1 VLLEEQPG
9 SPLSFAAEMPG
20 AEGFGVL
27 TWWAMS
33 LGNMPAPPVSTAET
47 SRLTRPERFA
57 AQYVPLTSSVS
68 LPRAGPQCDRCMAD
82 ASVLPLAR
90 PEATNAG

>member
-1 VLLEEQPG
+1 MLLEEQPG

-27 TWWAMS
+27 TWWAIEPGQHVGAS
-33 LGNMPAPPVSTAET
+33 RVNGRNQSTDPPGTL
-47 SRLTRPERFA
+47 R